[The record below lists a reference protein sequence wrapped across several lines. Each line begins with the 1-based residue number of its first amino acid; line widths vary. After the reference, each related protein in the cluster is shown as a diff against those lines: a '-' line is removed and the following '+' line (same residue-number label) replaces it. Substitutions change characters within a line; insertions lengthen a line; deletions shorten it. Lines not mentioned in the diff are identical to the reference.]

1 MALVNSIQI
10 PLGTI
15 LPKFELK
22 DPAKKVFNSDLFFL
36 NGNSRGLI
44 VAFMCNHCPYAL
56 AIWPRLIQLS
66 AYAKTRGINTVAI
79 NPNIHPDYPEDSPT
93 QMKVKMGEWDI
104 PFPYLV
110 DQTQEVA
117 KLFDARC
124 TPDIYFYDDH
134 RKLLYHGR
142 FDDSWQDESKV
153 KNQEL
158 KSAIDDYSQGKKIN
172 PNQKPAMGCSIKW
185 L

>member
-15 LPKFELK
+15 LPSFVLK
-22 DPAKKVFNSDLFFL
+22 DPYNKVFDSAQFFHQ
-36 NGNSRGLI
+36 GHSKGLV

-66 AYAKTRGINTVAI
+66 TYAKRFGINVISI
-79 NPNIHPDYPEDSPT
+79 NPNIHPDYPEDSPV
-93 QMKVKMGEWDI
+93 QMKVKIKEWDI

-110 DQTQEVA
+110 DPSQKIA
-117 KLFDARC
+117 RLFDAQC
-124 TPDIYFYDDH
+124 TPDIYFYNEQN
-134 RKLLYHGR
+134 KLIYHGR
-142 FDDSWQDESKV
+142 FDDNWQDEAKV
-153 KNQEL
+153 KHQEL
-158 KSAIDDYSQGKKIN
+158 KTAIDDYSAGRMISQD
-172 PNQKPAMGCSIKW
+172 QKPAMGCSIKW